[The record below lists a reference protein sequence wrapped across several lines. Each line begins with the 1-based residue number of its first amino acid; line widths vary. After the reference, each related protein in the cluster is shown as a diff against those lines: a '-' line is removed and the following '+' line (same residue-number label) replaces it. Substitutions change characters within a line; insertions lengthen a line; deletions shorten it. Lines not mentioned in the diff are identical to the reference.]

1 MSVKTIIFCCGS
13 GGRAALCGKALLD
26 LGYTD
31 VRYMGDL
38 QDWLAADSAN
48 GT

>member
-1 MSVKTIIFCCGS
+1 MSVKTIIFYCGS
-13 GGRAALCGKALLD
+13 GGRAALCSKALLD

-31 VRYMGDL
+31 VHYMGDL
-38 QDWLAADSAN
+38 QDWLAAGSAV